1 MMVFAVV
8 IVPDLHVIVHLAME
22 DQFVIK
28 VCYLNL
34 NFWFN
39 LWFNLINN
47 LGVELRSD
55 AHFDGNGW
63 LEFSKSLLPHK
74 NENEE
79 EIIALELST
88 NKSDGLIFWHGQD
101 PGEDEQG
108 RDYISLACMI
118 SLIVLLIILTIQIL
132 VSDGYLEFSYDLGS
146 GPAILRNTQIK
157 VNDGD
162 RHTVILKRQG
172 REGSIEVDQ
181 TDVEEGES
189 EGEASSLDCKGMFL
203 TVSWIMEKLKLYREF
218 RKYIFGRYPKC

>member
-1 MMVFAVV
+1 M
-8 IVPDLHVIVHLAME
+8 
-22 DQFVIK
+22 
-28 VCYLNL
+28 
-34 NFWFN
+34 
-39 LWFNLINN
+39 
-47 LGVELRSD
+47 ELRSD

-63 LEFSKSLLPHK
+63 LEFSKSLLPHQ
-74 NENEE
+74 NEYED

-101 PGEDEQG
+101 PSEDGEG

-118 SLIVLLIILTIQIL
+118 LQFYSSAVILMIKIL

-172 REGSIEVDQ
+172 REGSIDVDQ
-181 TDVEEGES
+181 TYVEEGKS
-189 EGEASSLDCKGMFL
+189 EGEDSSLDCRGMFL
-203 TVSWIMEKLKLYREF
+203 TVSLDNREL
-218 RKYIFGRYPKC
+218 IV